1 METLTGGRHVEGLFI
16 ALLLK
21 DWETA
26 LTVILRSPRWTKRV
40 HPMLGSP
47 LDVAIEGGAPVEVL
61 IALLEAYP
69 DATTILNKFKNLP
82 CYSACCYG
90 ISSKG
95 MKMLLL
101 CNPDAGD
108 AMSQHFR
115 QTPLQCLRTCQWSF
129 FADEKEQVMNDVK
142 QHSDQRRSVRR
153 SVVRMVL
160 GRLLDNIDLVPLIFT
175 YLTLYEADNILELK
189 YKYSITSLSTERGRD
204 NAGRNTT

>member
-1 METLTGGRHVEGLFI
+1 METLTSVRHVEGLFI
-16 ALLLK
+16 SLLLK
-21 DWETA
+21 DWKSA
-26 LTVILRSPRWTKRV
+26 LIAILRSPRWTKRV

-90 ISSKG
+90 ISSEG
-95 MKMLLL
+95 MKMLLR
-101 CNPDAGD
+101 CNPDAGG
-108 AMSQHFR
+108 AMSHFR
-115 QTPLQCLRTCQWSF
+115 QTPMQCLKKCKWSF
-129 FADEKEQVMNDVK
+129 FADEKEQVMNDLQ

-160 GRLLDNIDLVPLIFT
+160 ARQLENNDVVSLIIE

-189 YKYSITSLSTERGRD
+189 HKYSSTSISTERGILYD
-204 NAGRNTT
+204 RN

>member
-1 METLTGGRHVEGLFI
+1 METLTGGSHVEGLFI
-16 ALLLK
+16 SLLLK
-21 DWETA
+21 DWKSA

-47 LDVAIEGGAPVEVL
+47 LNVAIEGGAPVEVVT
-61 IALLEAYP
+61 ALLEAYP
-69 DATTILNKFKNLP
+69 DATTIPNKFKNLP

-90 ISSKG
+90 ISSEG
-95 MKMLLL
+95 MKMLLR

-108 AMSQHFR
+108 AMSHFR
-115 QTPLQCLRTCQWSF
+115 QTPMHYLKACPWDD
-129 FADEKEQVMNDVK
+129 FADEKEQVMNDLK
-142 QHSDQRRSVRR
+142 QHSDQRRSLRR

-160 GRLLDNIDLVPLIFT
+160 DRQLDNNDLVTLISA

-204 NAGRNTT
+204 DAGRNTT